1 MKKYLIIT
9 AALLCAMC
17 AVGQTIRKGNTFSR
31 QRKTTERDTLVTPYN
46 FKAKGKTY
54 PIVINK
60 YTGACY
66 IWRKSK
72 NGKCYRQYMSKD
84 IKETVCKELKI
95 KSK

>member
-1 MKKYLIIT
+1 MKYLIIT
-9 AALLCAMC
+9 AALFCAIC
-17 AVGQTIRKGNTFSR
+17 AVGQTIRKGNTFTR
-31 QRKTTERDTLVTPYN
+31 QRKTERDTLVTPYN

-72 NGKCYRQYMSKD
+72 TGKCYRQYMSKD